1 MLDVLIAVVL
11 LAFGFAMGRGSAPKK
26 TEPPTVEEQELLRL
40 QEDKQAFAR
49 LMEYNAERAYG
60 TGAWDA

>member
-1 MLDVLIAVVL
+1 MIDVLIAVVL
-11 LAFGFAMGRGSAPKK
+11 LAFGFFMGRRSAPQK
-26 TEPPTVEEQELLRL
+26 TDPPMVEEQELLRL

>member
-1 MLDVLIAVVL
+1 MTDILIAVVL
-11 LAFGFAMGRGSAPKK
+11 LALGVFLGRKSAPQKPK
-26 TEPPTVEEQELLRL
+26 PPTVEEQELLRL

-60 TGAWDA
+60 SGAWDT